1 MSRCCLSIGSIYSLS
16 LITYFLAGLVYV
28 FTGTRVLGLVSSV
41 DDSKNGCLNFGPS
54 ETSSTEKLSEKD
66 LDYKEA
72 CQNERGIGSTP
83 LEEEWISSGQGF
95 REKSGGEKKKDI
107 KALEKTENSQA
118 AISEGDIK
126 IEKRLSKGILAL
138 IIHTRCCGY
147 LKAMKM
153 RSSLSYILLTS

>member
-1 MSRCCLSIGSIYSLS
+1 MCCLSIGSIYSLS

-41 DDSKNGCLNFGPS
+41 DDSKNGCLNFDPS

-83 LEEEWISSGQGF
+83 LKEERISSGQGSG
-95 REKSGGEKKKDI
+95 EKSGGERKKMLKLLR
-107 KALEKTENSQA
+107 KQKTVKLPSV
-118 AISEGDIK
+118 
-126 IEKRLSKGILAL
+126 RGI
-138 IIHTRCCGY
+138 
-147 LKAMKM
+147 
-153 RSSLSYILLTS
+153 

>member
-1 MSRCCLSIGSIYSLS
+1 M
-16 LITYFLAGLVYV
+16 ITYFLAGSVYV
-28 FTGTRVLGLVSSV
+28 FTGIRVLGLVSSM
-41 DDSKNGCLNFGPS
+41 DDSKNGCVNFDPT

-83 LEEEWISSGQGF
+83 LKEERISSGQGSG
-95 REKSGGEKKKDI
+95 EKSGEEKKKDV

-126 IEKRLSKGILAL
+126 IEKRLPKGILAL
-138 IIHTRCCGY
+138 IIHTRYCGY
-147 LKAMKM
+147 LKAMEM
-153 RSSLSYILLTS
+153 RSSLSYILLIS